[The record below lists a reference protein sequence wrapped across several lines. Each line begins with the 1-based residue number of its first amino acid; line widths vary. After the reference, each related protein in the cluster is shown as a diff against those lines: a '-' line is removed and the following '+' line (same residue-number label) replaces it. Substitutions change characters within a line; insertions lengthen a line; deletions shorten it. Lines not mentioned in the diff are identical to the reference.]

1 MAEINANEARHAY
14 SGLLLIPGF
23 ESLRFSPLLKLAKR
37 LWGGGSKYNDFWDA
51 KIVLKKL
58 VEGQLDWNDVRQ
70 VRDRLI
76 LLLRLCHLCRS
87 VDLQRCCRRLAAGCW
102 LQLRRK
108 GALRA
113 KFERLLEL
121 QQPAVSPLHVAKRY
135 VEFTAGQVPPG
146 GALFVVY
153 FRLTNPCLQMLWEA
167 SPKPC

>member
-1 MAEINANEARHAY
+1 M
-14 SGLLLIPGF
+14 
-23 ESLRFSPLLKLAKR
+23 ES
-37 LWGGGSKYNDFWDA
+37 
-51 KIVLKKL
+51 
-58 VEGQLDWNDVRQ
+58 QLDWNDVRQ

-135 VEFTAGQVPPG
+135 VELTAGQVPPG
-146 GALFVVY
+146 GALFCSLFSPYKPLSANALGSITKTLLKKLGVPMLY
-153 FRLTNPCLQMLWEA
+153 FGPQSTRGAGVKLYKSLGWTSEQVCELG
-167 SPKPC
+167 